1 MLHATTKFLSIM
13 TFSMG
18 LTGAA
23 IANPKPVLND
33 WFALGSGCR
42 AKSDLPGNVRMEQI
56 DSGSEKDL
64 HRVKFYFT
72 DFALEGSKSNLA
84 NKKFGREC
92 AVRLNINPPAG
103 KRLVGLRA
111 VTAVQANKDAGPSLD
126 VVSELKLGSVSLISD
141 EQKLSSKDKIS
152 KKNVEV
158 DLRSAKAN
166 SSVFPNLECGEPKII
181 GFDYSW
187 IVSRE
192 KSKSQKIEV
201 SLAGDKTLVIEA
213 KLEDCKM

>member
-158 DLRSAKAN
+158 DLAPPRLILAYSLTLNVVSPKLLALTILGL
-166 SSVFPNLECGEPKII
+166 FPERRVNLK
-181 GFDYSW
+181 
-187 IVSRE
+187 
-192 KSKSQKIEV
+192 
-201 SLAGDKTLVIEA
+201 
-213 KLEDCKM
+213 KLKFH